1 MKDERSHR
9 SGRVFFLA
17 AVGLVF
23 AAILATVLLA
33 RDHRN
38 LDRLLVS
45 FGYSLAPAE
54 NRPAPDKVKI
64 TRSRGIRLPPARLT
78 FPAHLFVDLKGPEQ
92 HFIRRIRSDPKT
104 LCERLADGG
113 FGELDWIASRADR
126 EKWECSSF
134 IDIPGEGS
142 DPRSS
147 VFIFIKGDEE
157 DRVRSF
163 RVKLNIEDTA
173 DTIKVADLAGKAA
186 NIFLEQ
192 VRWENPEAIIGKIH
206 ALEAFDIGNF
216 GSRIQFKREFGE
228 TPRYNF
234 LANQIEKPRGKTPA
248 DWFFDRTRWFPLT
261 DSDGVPM
268 VDGMMAGENPDGWS
282 LAPSTESGL

>member
-1 MKDERSHR
+1 MKDERRHR
-9 SGRVFFLA
+9 SGKVFFLA

-33 RDHRN
+33 RDQRN
-38 LDRLLVS
+38 LDRLLAS
-45 FGYSLAPAE
+45 LGYSIVPAKS
-54 NRPAPDKVKI
+54 RPPADEVKI
-64 TRSRGIRLPPARLT
+64 TRSRGVRLPPAHFV
-78 FPAHLFVDLKGPEQ
+78 FPTHLFADLKAPEQ
-92 HFIRRIRSDPKT
+92 NFIRRIRSDPEK

-113 FGELDWIASRADR
+113 FGELDWTVSRADR

-134 IDIPGEGS
+134 IDIGEEP
-142 DPRSS
+142 DTQSS

-157 DRVRSF
+157 DRVTSF
-163 RVKLNIEDTA
+163 RVKLNIENTA
-173 DTIKVADLAGKAA
+173 DTIKVVDLAGKAA
-186 NIFLEQ
+186 NIFLQQ
-192 VRWENPEAIIGKIH
+192 VRWENSSDIIGKIH
-206 ALEAFDIGNF
+206 ALKAFDISSF
-216 GSRIQFKREFGE
+216 GSRIQFKREFGD

-282 LAPSTESGL
+282 LAPPPGSAP